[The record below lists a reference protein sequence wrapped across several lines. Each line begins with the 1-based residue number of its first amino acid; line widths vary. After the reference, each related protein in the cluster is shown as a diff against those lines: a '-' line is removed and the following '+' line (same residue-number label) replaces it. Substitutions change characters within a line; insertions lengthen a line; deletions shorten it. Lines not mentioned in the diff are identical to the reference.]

1 MEALGTSADNVA
13 DESFNA
19 VLKRETLQGA
29 RRYIRARAC

>member
-19 VLKRETLQGA
+19 VLKRETLQGTH
-29 RRYIRARAC
+29 RYINACAC